1 MKTTISFFTFL
12 CMVLGMLSSCNNESY
27 LSDCESNGTEV
38 ALWGQQLDSIKSSSP
53 KTISKSLFINESRLT
68 LVDYRILGEIS
79 TEDDL
84 LRLREN
90 LLVDDSYFP
99 FYDVTN
105 NKIEIKMLKE
115 ITSQKI
121 EGITYSPEEL
131 EAFLEKI
138 LVLGM
143 IKVELEWMCDS
154 QIYKTICAVSDKS
167 GIVYDNIISN
177 ILCLNEEEEINIQ
190 VKNGPVIR
198 TKEAVADPHAKT
210 LEWTL
215 EKRCTWL
222 WGSDR
227 GSVHLYHSIT
237 GLPNDLQTSSFHAE
251 HEMTIGSSDAQ
262 IRRVEYR
269 RGNGGFSA
277 CAYGYHMSTPFLS
290 VSLVFE
296 RGGFRLSGSTSMG
309 SSIGAT
315 GMSELSSAHI
325 PRPDPEEE
333 DDKPKPEPH

>member
-1 MKTTISFFTFL
+1 
-12 CMVLGMLSSCNNESY
+12 MVLGMLSSCNNESD

-131 EAFLEKI
+131 EAIFWEKI

-154 QIYKTICAVSDKS
+154 QICKTICVVSDKS
-167 GIVYDNIISN
+167 GIVYDNIITN
-177 ILCLNEEEEINIQ
+177 ILCLDEKEDINIQ
-190 VKNGPVIR
+190 VKIILPSKRKRLLLTLMQRLLNG
-198 TKEAVADPHAKT
+198 
-210 LEWTL
+210 L
-215 EKRCTWL
+215 
-222 WGSDR
+222 
-227 GSVHLYHSIT
+227 
-237 GLPNDLQTSSFHAE
+237 
-251 HEMTIGSSDAQ
+251 
-262 IRRVEYR
+262 
-269 RGNGGFSA
+269 
-277 CAYGYHMSTPFLS
+277 
-290 VSLVFE
+290 
-296 RGGFRLSGSTSMG
+296 
-309 SSIGAT
+309 
-315 GMSELSSAHI
+315 
-325 PRPDPEEE
+325 
-333 DDKPKPEPH
+333 

>member
-1 MKTTISFFTFL
+1 
-12 CMVLGMLSSCNNESY
+12 MVLGMLSSCNNESD

-53 KTISKSLFINESRLT
+53 KTISKSLIINESRLT

-154 QIYKTICAVSDKS
+154 QIYKTICVVSDKS
-167 GIVYDNIISN
+167 GIVYDNIITN
-177 ILCLNEEEEINIQ
+177 ILCLDE
-190 VKNGPVIR
+190 
-198 TKEAVADPHAKT
+198 KEDM
-210 LEWTL
+210 
-215 EKRCTWL
+215 
-222 WGSDR
+222 
-227 GSVHLYHSIT
+227 
-237 GLPNDLQTSSFHAE
+237 DLQ
-251 HEMTIGSSDAQ
+251 
-262 IRRVEYR
+262 R
-269 RGNGGFSA
+269 
-277 CAYGYHMSTPFLS
+277 
-290 VSLVFE
+290 
-296 RGGFRLSGSTSMG
+296 
-309 SSIGAT
+309 
-315 GMSELSSAHI
+315 ELQG
-325 PRPDPEEE
+325 
-333 DDKPKPEPH
+333 